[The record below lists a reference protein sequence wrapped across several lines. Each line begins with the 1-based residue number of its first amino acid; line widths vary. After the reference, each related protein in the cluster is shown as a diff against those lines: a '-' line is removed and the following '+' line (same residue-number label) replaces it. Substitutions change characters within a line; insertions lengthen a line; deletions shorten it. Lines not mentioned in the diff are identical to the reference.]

1 MNISPGKKPGAS
13 APGPERLS
21 VPSPTPTVAALY
33 VQTRGVYYGVDGV
46 DAWGLP
52 DRDAREYDG
61 PHPVIAHPPCERWGR
76 YARGG
81 PNPLARRRE
90 LGDDNGCFAAA
101 LASVRRWGGVLE
113 HPADSHAWLAH
124 GLIAPSRAG
133 GWVTAGDWQ
142 GWTCY
147 VEQGHYGHRARKG
160 TWLYAVG
167 CVLPS
172 LVWGPSAARVRLDD
186 GYHSAEERRAA
197 IRRGVVERVAHRER
211 AATPAAFR
219 DLLLSI
225 ARTVAPLSP
234 AVRAP
239 SSPAPAA
246 AKGRGIRRSKTDGEN
261 R

>member
-1 MNISPGKKPGAS
+1 M
-13 APGPERLS
+13 
-21 VPSPTPTVAALY
+21 PTPSVAALY
-33 VQTRGVYYGVDGV
+33 AQTRGVYYGVDGV

-81 PNPLARRRE
+81 PNPRARRRE

-172 LVWGPSAARVRLDD
+172 LVWGPSAARVRLDE
-186 GYHSAEERRAA
+186 GFHSAEERRRSQRGTIQRLAKRAA
-197 IRRGVVERVAHRER
+197 
-211 AATPAAFR
+211 AATPIPFR
-219 DLLLSI
+219 DVLI
-225 ARTVAPLSP
+225 EMARSVEAQRGTGLGRDVRSDRLP
-234 AVRAP
+234 ARHRVVRRGP
-239 SSPAPAA
+239 RRRGRPARA
-246 AKGRGIRRSKTDGEN
+246 
-261 R
+261 